1 MNPNEQIDTTP
12 LTDDERY
19 ELMETEA
26 DIKGEVLQDDDV
38 DDPRW
43 PFNQDEQDFIKTQQY
58 ERSLRHDN

>member
-19 ELMETEA
+19 DLQDYEQAIKDNVLM
-26 DIKGEVLQDDDV
+26 DDDV

-43 PFNQDEQDFIKTQQY
+43 ETSEDERNFVKQQQY
-58 ERSLRHDN
+58 KDTT

>member
-19 ELMETEA
+19 DLQDYEQAIKDNVLM
-26 DIKGEVLQDDDV
+26 DDDV

-43 PFNQDEQDFIKTQQY
+43 ETSEDERNFVKQQQY
-58 ERSLRHDN
+58 ERSTRHDN

>member
-19 ELMETEA
+19 ELQDYEQA
-26 DIKGEVLQDDDV
+26 IKDNVLMDDDV

-43 PFNQDEQDFIKTQQY
+43 ETSEDERNFVKQQQY
-58 ERSLRHDN
+58 ERSTRHDN